1 MQQHNGPETLHS
13 ASEDSCNT
21 TQHKSNISTQ
31 PWGNLNFKHSSE
43 QTIAVQ
49 FSFNEKSGDLKE
61 GIHNIHIKIYAFKS
75 NGSNS

>member
-1 MQQHNGPETLHS
+1 M
-13 ASEDSCNT
+13 
-21 TQHKSNISTQ
+21 
-31 PWGNLNFKHSSE
+31 
-43 QTIAVQ
+43 AVQ